1 MSGGKLDYTVTRNL
15 EAAKR
20 GDYLLP
26 TDHVDSSAWETLR
39 LKNRYTIFDSLD
51 IARQNLS
58 SKQDSSSVFIC
69 ALASSQ
75 ESSYIDEWVDYHLAL
90 GVSRMYLFDSSVSYF
105 DTA

>member
-1 MSGGKLDYTVTRNL
+1 MSGGKLDYTVSRNL

-39 LKNRYTIFDSLD
+39 LNNRYTIFDSLD
-51 IARQNLS
+51 IARQKLS
-58 SKQDSSSVFIC
+58 RRRTSVFIC

-75 ESSYIDEWVDYHLAL
+75 ESSHIEEWVDNQL
-90 GVSRMYLFDSSVSYF
+90 S
-105 DTA
+105 